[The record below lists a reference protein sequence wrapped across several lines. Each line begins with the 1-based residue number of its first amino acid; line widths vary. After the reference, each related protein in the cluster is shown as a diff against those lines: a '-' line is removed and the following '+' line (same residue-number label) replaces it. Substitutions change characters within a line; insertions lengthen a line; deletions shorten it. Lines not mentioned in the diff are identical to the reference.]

1 MLESTLKYK
10 NSVRII
16 MAVAKSS
23 FISDFRDFIVKGNVV
38 DLAVAVVLGGAFGK
52 IVESFVKDV
61 ITPAILAPALKAAS
75 VSDIEKLVV
84 GDNVKI
90 GLFLAAVINFLVI
103 SFVIFLVV
111 RAYEKAK
118 KKFARQEAMA
128 EPAPDAAVVA
138 QQQLVTALDR
148 LNSTV
153 AQKM

>member
-1 MLESTLKYK
+1 
-10 NSVRII
+10 

-23 FISDFRDFIVKGNVV
+23 FINDFKDFIMKGNVI
-38 DLAVAVVLGGAFGK
+38 DLAVAVILGGAFGK

-61 ITPAILAPALKAAS
+61 ITPAILGPALKVAGAK
-75 VSDIEKLVV
+75 DIEGWVV
-84 GDNVKI
+84 GDGIKLGMFV
-90 GLFLAAVINFLVI
+90 AAIINFLVI

-128 EPAPDAAVVA
+128 EPAADAAVVA

-153 AQKM
+153 SQKM

>member
-1 MLESTLKYK
+1 
-10 NSVRII
+10 

-23 FISDFRDFIVKGNVV
+23 FINDFKDFIIKGNVV
-38 DLAVAVVLGGAFGK
+38 DLAVAVILGGAFGK

>member
-1 MLESTLKYK
+1 
-10 NSVRII
+10 
-16 MAVAKSS
+16 MAVVKSN
-23 FISDFRDFIVKGNVV
+23 FITDFRDFIIKGNVV

-61 ITPAILAPALKAAS
+61 ITPAILAPALKAAN
-75 VSDIEKLVV
+75 VSDIEKFVV
-84 GDNVKI
+84 GDNIKI
-90 GLFLAAVINFLVI
+90 GVFLAAVINFLVI
-103 SFVIFLVV
+103 GLVIFLVV

-128 EPAPDAAVVA
+128 EPVADAAVVA

>member
-1 MLESTLKYK
+1 
-10 NSVRII
+10 

-23 FISDFRDFIVKGNVV
+23 FISDFKDFIIKGNVI
-38 DLAVAVVLGGAFGK
+38 DLAVAVILGGAFGK

-61 ITPAILAPALKAAS
+61 ITPAILAPALKAAN
-75 VSDIEKLVV
+75 VSDIEKFVV

-128 EPAPDAAVVA
+128 EPATDAAVVA

-148 LNSTV
+148 LNNTV

>member
-1 MLESTLKYK
+1 
-10 NSVRII
+10 

-23 FISDFRDFIVKGNVV
+23 FISDFKDFIVKGNVV
-38 DLAVAVVLGGAFGK
+38 DLAVAVILGGAFGK

-61 ITPAILAPALKAAS
+61 ITPAILAPALKAAN
-75 VSDIEKLVV
+75 VSDIEKFVV

-148 LNSTV
+148 LNNTV

>member
-1 MLESTLKYK
+1 
-10 NSVRII
+10 

-23 FISDFRDFIVKGNVV
+23 FINDFKDFIIKGNVI
-38 DLAVAVVLGGAFGK
+38 DLAVAVILGGAFGK

-61 ITPAILAPALKAAS
+61 ITPAILAPALKAAN

-84 GDNVKI
+84 GDSVKI

-118 KKFARQEAMA
+118 KKLARQEAMA
-128 EPAPDAAVVA
+128 EPAADAAVVA

>member
-1 MLESTLKYK
+1 
-10 NSVRII
+10 
-16 MAVAKSS
+16 MAATKTSL
-23 FISDFRDFIVKGNVV
+23 IGDFKDFIMKGNVI
-38 DLAVAVVLGGAFGK
+38 DLAVAVILGGAFGK

-61 ITPAILAPALKAAS
+61 ITPAILAPALKAAN

-84 GDNVKI
+84 GDSVKI

-128 EPAPDAAVVA
+128 EPAADAAVVA

>member
-1 MLESTLKYK
+1 
-10 NSVRII
+10 

-23 FISDFRDFIVKGNVV
+23 LIGDFKDFIIKGNVI
-38 DLAVAVVLGGAFGK
+38 DLAVAVILGGAFGK

-61 ITPAILAPALKAAS
+61 ITPAILAPVLNAAKLK
-75 VSDIEKLVV
+75 DIEQLVV
-84 GDNVKI
+84 GDGIKI
-90 GLFLAAVINFLVI
+90 GLFLSAVISFLLI

-118 KKFARQEAMA
+118 KKYARQEALA
-128 EPAPDAAVVA
+128 EPAVDAAVVA

-153 AQKM
+153 SQKM